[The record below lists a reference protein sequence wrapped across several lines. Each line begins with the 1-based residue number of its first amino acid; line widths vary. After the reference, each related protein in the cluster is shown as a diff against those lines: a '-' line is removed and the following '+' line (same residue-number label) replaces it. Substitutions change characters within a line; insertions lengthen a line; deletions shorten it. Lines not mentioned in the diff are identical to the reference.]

1 MHLYALLERDVAV
14 LTASRRL
21 AHAIRLGYA
30 RHAQQQGLSAWR
42 TPHVLPW
49 SAWLRQ
55 QHLEARAS
63 GSHRATRSRVLTA
76 SQARILWDDIVAGS
90 RTARD
95 LLNPS
100 NAARLAAR
108 SWRRLHD
115 YLIPLER
122 LAAAATPEA
131 QALHAWC
138 CEFERRC
145 AALDAVDESR
155 LAQWAHDSELLP
167 TERIAFA
174 GFDALP
180 PAMTRLVERWRA
192 HERIVE
198 IAAPP
203 PQPSPVHGEGQ
214 GGGIEV
220 VAADDATAELDLAA
234 AWARDRVQAGAGNVG
249 VIIADLA
256 SRREEVRRVFEDV
269 FLPAARQTSSGS
281 LPVPVV
287 IAAPAPMS
295 EYPMVDAALLVLQLA
310 ARECTSIEAGRLLRS
325 PFIAGGQS
333 ERGRRALADL
343 RLREEQRDRW
353 NWFEL
358 ERWAALTNC
367 DRLLQAARDV
377 NQLLR
382 GLGSASASEWTERFH
397 ALWLA
402 AGWPGDR
409 TLTSAEHQTLE
420 KFHGVLAELGA
431 LDAVTGRMT
440 LQQAL
445 ACLRDLL
452 NDTQFE
458 PETAGAAVTVIDST
472 TSAGMLF
479 DALWIAGLDA
489 DRLPAPVTP
498 DPLIP
503 LEVQRAA
510 GIPEATASGVL
521 QQATAQLRRWTNSA
535 AMVVLSWPQRD
546 GDIELVRS
554 PLLGE
559 IAGAAQRAAQSVPA
573 ASLRRV
579 LFEQRPTLQTI
590 RDDRAPRLPPREARG
605 GARTIE
611 LQSRCA
617 FRAQAEIRLRAE
629 RLPRVSLGVEPV
641 DRGALL
647 HRVLAEVWGA
657 FGSQQQLLALAEDAL
672 ERLVH
677 DSARRHAAQ
686 ALPTDIRY
694 RHRLASLEIETAVR
708 QVMKLLAL
716 EKLRPPFAV
725 RFAEAAE
732 QYVIG
737 GLSIT
742 LRPDRIDEL
751 ASGGEMLIDY
761 KLGNSNMPRDWLDVW
776 PGRPR
781 SPQLPL
787 YGLAHAEQL
796 KALAYVVLAPGAVE
810 YRGWTDGTNVGAD
823 LWPYPRGVRT
833 DLGDAPDW
841 PALMHRWRFTLTKL
855 AERYVA
861 GEALVDPLPFE
872 CATCH
877 LSTLCRINELI
888 LSEREAEIFGD
899 D

>member
-1 MHLYALLERDVAV
+1 
-14 LTASRRL
+14 
-21 AHAIRLGYA
+21 
-30 RHAQQQGLSAWR
+30 
-42 TPHVLPW
+42 VLPW

-76 SQARILWDDIVAGS
+76 TQARILWDDIVAGS
-90 RTARD
+90 RMARD

-100 NAARLAAR
+100 SAARLAAR

-115 YLIPLER
+115 YLIPVER
-122 LAAAATPEA
+122 LQAFDTPEA
-131 QALHAWC
+131 QALYAWSR
-138 CEFERRC
+138 EFERRC
-145 AALDAVDESR
+145 AALDAIDESR
-155 LAQWAHDSELLP
+155 LAQWAHESELVPAEQL
-167 TERIAFA
+167 AFA
-174 GFDALP
+174 GFEAMP
-180 PAMTRLVERWRA
+180 PAMIRLVERWREQ
-192 HERIVE
+192 ERVVE
-198 IAAPP
+198 IAATPRD
-203 PQPSPVHGEGQ
+203 SVS
-214 GGGIEV
+214 IEV

-234 AWARDRVQAGAGNVG
+234 EWARDRVLAGAGAVG
-249 VIIADLA
+249 VILADLA
-256 SRREEVRRVFEDV
+256 ARREEVRRVFEDV
-269 FLPAARQTSSGS
+269 FLPSARQTLSGS

-310 ARECTSIEAGRLLRS
+310 ARECTSIDAGRLLRS

-333 ERGRRALADL
+333 ERARRALADL

-358 ERWAALTNC
+358 ERWAALTDC
-367 DRLLQAARDV
+367 DRLLQVARDL
-377 NQLLR
+377 NTLLR
-382 GLGSASASEWTERFH
+382 GLDSASASEWTERFH

-420 KFHGVLAELGA
+420 KFHGVLAEFGA

-458 PETAGAAVTVIDST
+458 PETSSAAVTVIDST

-510 GIPEATASGVL
+510 GIAEATASGVL

-535 AMVVLSWPQRD
+535 ATVVLSWPQRD

-559 IAGAAQRAAQSVPA
+559 IPGAIQRAAQSTPA

-647 HRVLAEVWGA
+647 HRVLAEVWGKLR
-657 FGSQQQLLALAEDAL
+657 SQQQLLALTDDAL
-672 ERLVH
+672 RRLVH

-708 QVMKLLAL
+708 QVMTLLAL

-732 QYVIG
+732 PYVIG

-761 KLGNSNMPRDWLDVW
+761 KLGNSNMQRDWIDTW

-796 KALAYVVLAPGAVE
+796 RALAYVILAPGAVE

-823 LWPYPRGVRT
+823 LWPYPKGVRT

-841 PALMHRWRFTLTKL
+841 TGLMHRWRFTLTKL

-861 GEALVDPLPFE
+861 GEAIVDPLPFE

>member
-1 MHLYALLERDVAV
+1 VHLYALLESDVAV

-42 TPHVLPW
+42 TPRVLPW

-76 SQARILWDDIVAGS
+76 AQARVLWDDIVAGS

-122 LAAAATPEA
+122 LPAFDTPEA
-131 QALHAWC
+131 QALYAWSR
-138 CEFERRC
+138 EFERRC
-145 AALDAVDESR
+145 AALDAIDESR
-155 LAQWAHDSELLP
+155 LAQWAHDAELVP
-167 TERIAFA
+167 TEQLAFA
-174 GFDALP
+174 GFDAMP

-192 HERIVE
+192 QERVADVE
-198 IAAPP
+198 TPP
-203 PQPSPVHGEGQ
+203 AQT
-214 GGGIEV
+214 GGIEV

-234 AWARDRVQAGAGNVG
+234 EWARDRVLAGSGNVG
-249 VIIADLA
+249 VILADLA
-256 SRREEVRRVFEDV
+256 SRREEVRRVFEDG
-269 FLPAARQTSSGS
+269 FLPTARQTLSGS

-310 ARECTSIEAGRLLRS
+310 ARECTSIDAGRLLRS

-333 ERGRRALADL
+333 ERARRALADL

-358 ERWAALTNC
+358 ERWAALTDC
-367 DRLLQAARDV
+367 DRLLQVARGL
-377 NQLLR
+377 NTLLR
-382 GLGSASASEWTERFH
+382 GLDSASASEWTERFH

-402 AGWPGDR
+402 VGWPGDR

-420 KFHGVLAELGA
+420 KFHGVLAEFGA
-431 LDAVTGRMT
+431 LDAVTDRMT
-440 LQQAL
+440 LPQAL

-458 PETAGAAVTVIDST
+458 PETTSAAVTVIDST

-521 QQATAQLRRWTNSA
+521 QQATAQLRRWTSSA
-535 AMVVLSWPQRD
+535 ATVVLSWPQRD

-559 IAGAAQRAAQSVPA
+559 IPGAIHRAAQPTAA

-579 LFEQRPTLQTI
+579 LFEQRPILQTI

-647 HRVLAEVWGA
+647 HRVLAEVWGE
-657 FGSQQQLLALAEDAL
+657 FRSQQQLLALADDAL
-672 ERLVH
+672 ERLVR

-716 EKLRPPFAV
+716 EKQRPPFAV

-732 QYVIG
+732 PYVIG

-761 KLGNSNMPRDWLDVW
+761 KLGNANMPRDWLDVW

-823 LWPYPRGVRT
+823 LWPYPKGVRT

-841 PALMHRWRFTLTKL
+841 TALMHRWRFTLTKL

-861 GEALVDPLPFE
+861 GEAIVDPLPFE

>member
-76 SQARILWDDIVAGS
+76 TQARILWDEIVAGS

-122 LAAAATPEA
+122 LEAFDTPEA
-131 QALHAWC
+131 QALYAWC
-138 CEFERRC
+138 REFELRC
-145 AALDAVDESR
+145 VTLDAVDESR
-155 LAQWAHDSELLP
+155 LAQWAHDSELAP
-167 TERIAFA
+167 TEQLAFA
-174 GFDALP
+174 GFDAMP
-180 PAMTRLVERWRA
+180 PAMTRLVERWRSQ
-192 HERIVE
+192 ERVVE
-198 IAAPP
+198 IAATARD
-203 PQPSPVHGEGQ
+203 SVE
-214 GGGIEV
+214 IEV

-234 AWARDRVQAGAGNVG
+234 EWARDRVLAGAGTVG
-249 VIIADLA
+249 VILADLA

-310 ARECTSIEAGRLLRS
+310 ARECTSIDAGRLLRS

-333 ERGRRALADL
+333 ERALRALADL

-358 ERWAALTNC
+358 ERWAALTGC
-367 DRLLQAARDV
+367 DRLLQVARDF
-377 NQLLR
+377 NNLLR
-382 GLGSASASEWTERFH
+382 GLGSAFASEWTERFH

-402 AGWPGDR
+402 VGWPGDR

-458 PETAGAAVTVIDST
+458 PETTSAAVTVIDST

-479 DALWIAGLDA
+479 DALWVAGLDA

-521 QQATAQLRRWTNSA
+521 QQATAQLRRWTKSA
-535 AMVVLSWPQRD
+535 ATVVLSWPQRD

-559 IAGAAQRAAQSVPA
+559 IAGASHRAAQSTPA

-579 LFEQRPTLQTI
+579 LFEQRPTLRTI
-590 RDDRAPRLPPREARG
+590 RDDRAPRLPAREARG

-647 HRVLAEVWGA
+647 HRVLAEVWGE
-657 FGSQQQLLALAEDAL
+657 FRSQQQLLALADDAL
-672 ERLVH
+672 ERLVR

-708 QVMKLLAL
+708 QVMKLLAQ

-732 QYVIG
+732 PYAIG

-761 KLGNSNMPRDWLDVW
+761 KLGNSNMQRDWLDVW

-810 YRGWTDGTNVGAD
+810 YRGWTDGTDVGAD
-823 LWPYPRGVRT
+823 VWPYPRGVRV

-841 PALMHRWRFTLTKL
+841 PSLLRRWRFTLTKL

-861 GEALVDPLPFE
+861 GEAIVDPLPFE

-888 LSEREAEIFGD
+888 LSERETEIFGD